1 MLHASPCKPVSIR
14 AACGQA
20 IEGVIEVPKY
30 LVRATYT
37 AEGVRGLRGEGGTA
51 RVTAVRNVVNKLG
64 GEVEAFYF
72 AFGEYDAYVVV
83 DLPDNASAASLG
95 LAVSGSGAART
106 GTVVLLTP
114 AEVDEAV
121 SKEFD
126 YRPPGQ

>member
-1 MLHASPCKPVSIR
+1 MKQGPT
-14 AACGQA
+14 
-20 IEGVIEVPKY
+20 EGVIEVSKY

-37 AEGVRGLRGEGGTA
+37 AEGVRGLQKKGGTA
-51 RVTAVRNVVNKLG
+51 RVEAVRNAVAKLG
-64 GEVEAFYF
+64 GEVESFYF
-72 AFGEYDAYVVV
+72 AFGDYDTYVVV

-95 LAVSGSGAART
+95 LAVSGSGGART

-126 YRPPGQ
+126 YRAPGD